1 MTTTSPPEFVRR
13 REALRDFLR
22 SRRARL
28 SPEDVGLPGGGRR
41 RTPGLRREEVAV
53 LAGVGASW
61 YMWLEQGR
69 DIRVSESVMDAIAVA
84 LRMSELERVH
94 FYRLAGMN
102 PPQPVESAEAEV
114 SAELR
119 RVLDTW
125 LPNPAYVLDRYWN
138 VLAVNDSARVVLGL
152 RDGDGTGADGEPMNC
167 LVAYF
172 TEPSFRNRYRYW
184 AEYAPHVVS
193 EFRVTAAQYPDD
205 PEFQALVADLSERS
219 TDFAGLWAEQEVR
232 LPGGGVKAIEHP
244 RAGCLI
250 FEHTTLRLAERTD
263 LRLVLQT
270 PLAHTDTMTKLTTLL
285 EQEASAPRITL
296 VEAG

>member
-1 MTTTSPPEFVRR
+1 MATTSPPELVRR

-102 PPQPVESAEAEV
+102 PPQPVTSDEAEV

-138 VLAVNDSARVVLGL
+138 VRAVNDAARVVLGL
-152 RDGDGTGADGEPMNC
+152 RDGDTMNC

-172 TEPSFRNRYRYW
+172 TEPAFRNRYRYW
-184 AEYAPHVVS
+184 ADYAPHVVS
-193 EFRVTAAQYPDD
+193 EFRVDAARYPDD
-205 PEFQALVADLSERS
+205 PVFGPLTQQLCEESPEFAE
-219 TDFAGLWAEQEVR
+219 LWAKHDVQDHS
-232 LPGGGVKAIEHP
+232 GGVKAIEHP

-250 FEHTTLRLAERTD
+250 FEHTTLRLADRAD

-270 PLAHTDTMTKLTTLL
+270 PQAHTDTMTKLKALL
-285 EQEASAPRITL
+285 EHEARRVAL